1 MVLRRTFQGEGVVTR
16 HEPSDCA
23 GYIGLAYRGYQS
35 LLKCST
41 QFAIIRGDEAVA
53 DALPRS
59 TLAPLESGKIV
70 SAEEAVRL
78 ISDDD
83 TIATGGFIGI
93 GFAEE
98 IAVAIEALHFSQEE
112 QSVPAMSRRNLKLI
126 YAAASLE

>member
-1 MVLRRTFQGEGVVTR
+1 MV
-16 HEPSDCA
+16 D
-23 GYIGLAYRGYQS
+23 
-35 LLKCST
+35 
-41 QFAIIRGDEAVA
+41 AI
-53 DALPRS
+53 PRS

-78 ISDDD
+78 IGDDD

-112 QSVPAMSRRNLKLI
+112 QSVPAMSKRRNLKLI
-126 YAAASLE
+126 YTAASPFK